1 MLLLSKKIVNLLLV
15 LMLINLPVLKAGEGV
30 RKKLR
35 AWNQLKNA
43 RVYLKTGQ
51 LEMGLLLLNHSIRAH
66 PDLAES
72 WYTRGVANFR
82 LERHEEACRDWKK
95 ACGLEVGWCLGE
107 EYAIAGKICP

>member
-15 LMLINLPVLKAGEGV
+15 LMLINLPVLKAGERV

-35 AWNQLKNA
+35 AWNQLQNA
-43 RVYLKTGQ
+43 RVYLKTDQ
-51 LEMGLLLLNHSIRAH
+51 LEKGLLLLNHSITAH
-66 PDLAES
+66 PNLAES

-95 ACGLEVGWCLGE
+95 ACGL
-107 EYAIAGKICP
+107 